1 MGRLQDDIALSE
13 RDGRLFV
20 TLSRD
25 WEIWGPNGGYVAAL
39 ALRAA
44 GMRAPAGHRPA
55 TISVQYLSVAK
66 FEEIEAVVEPVK
78 QGRSAWCLNVALVQ
92 AGKRFLQAQV
102 WTTDRNDGPAA
113 NELKMPDVPS
123 WEDLKSWA
131 ELSPPRTDT
140 RRFFWDNFEGRPI
153 TPRQG
158 WVADPRGAMLQE
170 WYRYV
175 DFDSGGD
182 VFLDCAR
189 PLILIDTLQWPAHNR
204 ALSAQP
210 DYIAPSLD
218 VSVWFHQ
225 APGATAWLLAD
236 VHSGTADNGL
246 IHGSARL
253 WSADGRLLATGGSN
267 MLVTPVAPRSTPT
280 PPPTTAR

>member
-1 MGRLQDDIALSE
+1 MGALQIDTALTE

-25 WEIWGPNGGYVAAL
+25 WEIWGPNGGYVAAI

-44 GMRAPAGHRPA
+44 GMRAPKGHRPA
-55 TISVQYLSVAK
+55 TLTAQYLSVAK

-78 QGRSAWCLNVALVQ
+78 QGRSAWCINVALVQ

-102 WTTDRNDGPAA
+102 WTTDRAEGPTS

-123 WEDLKSWA
+123 YADLKSWA
-131 ELSPPRTDT
+131 ELQPPRTDT
-140 RRFFWDNFEGRPI
+140 RRFFWDNFEGRP
-153 TPRQG
+153 TFPRQG
-158 WVADPRGAMLQE
+158 WAVDPRGAVVRD
-170 WYRYV
+170 WYRYA
-175 DFDSGGD
+175 DFDAGGD

-204 ALSAQP
+204 SLSAQP
-210 DYIAPSLD
+210 SYIAPSLD

-225 APGATAWLLAD
+225 APGAAQWLLAD
-236 VHSGTADNGL
+236 AHAGTADNGL
-246 IHGSARL
+246 IHGSVRL

-267 MLVTPVAPRSTPT
+267 MLVTPLPPRV
-280 PPPTTAR
+280 

>member
-1 MGRLQDDIALSE
+1 VGALQTDTALSD
-13 RDGRLFV
+13 RDGRLFM

-25 WEIWGPNGGYVAAL
+25 WEIWGPNGGYVAAI

-55 TISVQYLSVAK
+55 TISAQYLSVAK

-78 QGRSAWCLNVALVQ
+78 QGRSAWCINVALMQ

-102 WTTDRNDGPAA
+102 WTTDRSDGPAA
-113 NELKMPDVPS
+113 QELTMPDVPS
-123 WEDLKSWA
+123 YAGLKSWA
-131 ELSPPRTDT
+131 ELQPRPRTET

-153 TPRQG
+153 APRQG
-158 WVADPRGAMLQE
+158 WVADPRGAVVQE

-175 DFDSGGD
+175 DFDAGGD

-204 ALSAQP
+204 SLSAQP
-210 DYIAPSLD
+210 GYIAPSLD

-225 APGATAWLLAD
+225 PPGSAEWLLAD
-236 VHSGTADNGL
+236 VHAPMADKGL
-246 IHGSARL
+246 IHGAARL

-267 MLVTPVAPRSTPT
+267 MLVTPVP
-280 PPPTTAR
+280 ARAQ